1 MFVAIA
7 LIITFLLAGI
17 VASLKFIKEEI
28 EFHQLMKEMERP
40 KGGHKND
47 SRHQ

>member
-28 EFHQLMKEMERP
+28 EFRQWMKEMERSQEVR
-40 KGGHKND
+40 KD
-47 SRHQ
+47 D

>member
-1 MFVAIA
+1 MFVTIS
-7 LIITFLLAGI
+7 LIIIFLLAVV

-28 EFHQLMKEMERP
+28 EFHQWMKEMERL

>member
-28 EFHQLMKEMERP
+28 EFHQWTKEMERL

-47 SRHQ
+47 SRRQ

>member
-7 LIITFLLAGI
+7 LIITFLLAGVI
-17 VASLKFIKEEI
+17 ASLKFIKEEI
-28 EFHQLMKEMERP
+28 EFHQWMKEMEKP

-47 SRHQ
+47 SQHQ